1 MNFLAQMQA
10 TGQATGPAPA
20 NSLNSEETGLTQET
34 EPAVAETTPADPAVT
49 GDQMG
54 GTPVVPEVAVDVAL
68 PASPDAPAAADV
80 PADADVPAAPVAADI
95 SAVAAEAATDSA
107 VADIPAAINAA
118 AEVLGTDAPVA
129 ADTAAIDV
137 AATEDPAA
145 ADVPAEVP
153 VAAEVNVPQA
163 ADADTTAAAD
173 PASL

>member
-1 MNFLAQMQA
+1 MQA
-10 TGQATGPAPA
+10 TGPGAPA
-20 NSLNSEETGLTQET
+20 ASLNSEETGLTQET

-49 GDQMG
+49 GDHMDA
-54 GTPVVPEVAVDVAL
+54 TPAVSEVAVDVAL

-107 VADIPAAINAA
+107 VADIPAAA

-129 ADTAAIDV
+129 ADTAAIDA

-153 VAAEVNVPQA
+153 VATNVPQA
-163 ADADTTAAAD
+163 ADVDTTAVAD